1 MASRFFARSSAR
13 SAASRGVVVSSG
25 GSGTGLLMRFTYEVE
40 PSRCRFS
47 HGEEV
52 AALCGVRKPV
62 IGTRPDISPPAQS
75 RHNALAGSKLAGGNY
90 ADLGTE

>member
-1 MASRFFARSSAR
+1 
-13 SAASRGVVVSSG
+13 
-25 GSGTGLLMRFTYEVE
+25 
-40 PSRCRFS
+40 
-47 HGEEV
+47 
-52 AALCGVRKPV
+52 LCGVRKPV